1 MANDVQILDKIQ
13 RNCEQIGLS
22 VTRDSATQ
30 LTAEGMVITYSAAVI
45 QAPMGG
51 VDDTA
56 SPFLGIGV
64 ANPGKINIDTDPSTL
79 VELQVLHI
87 ISGMANSIVIPLGE
101 IQGHVDMLGMG
112 Q

>member
-13 RNCEQIGLS
+13 RNCEQLGLS
-22 VTRDSATQ
+22 VTRDSAVQ
-30 LTAEGMVITYSAAVI
+30 LTAEGMAITYSAAVI
-45 QAPMGG
+45 QSPMGG

-56 SPFLGIGV
+56 SPFLGIGI
-64 ANPGKINIDTDPSTL
+64 ANPGKIEIDTNPTTL
-79 VELQVLHI
+79 VQLQVLHI

>member
-13 RNCEQIGLS
+13 RNCETIGIAVSRTNAQSL
-22 VTRDSATQ
+22 VA
-30 LTAEGMVITYSAAVI
+30 AGMTITYSAAVI

-51 VDDTA
+51 IDDTIN
-56 SPFLGIGV
+56 PFLGIGV
-64 ANPGKINIDTDPSTL
+64 ANPGKIVLDTNPATL
-79 VELQVLHI
+79 VQLQVFHI
-87 ISGMANSIVIPLGE
+87 VSGMANSIVLPAGE